1 MKRLTVLVTLA
12 MLFLLTALAPPSSDA
27 AETGKTWRLTE
38 LLDQPVMNMQ
48 DKELGEIED
57 LVIRRNGKVKKAI
70 ISLGGPLSLSGA
82 ETDVR
87 FRALQLGPA
96 GGIRLDATAEALEN
110 KPRFN
115 YRQSDLFTGY
125 YSMPIPPASRRGSQ
139 RRPEHRYDPYLGQEM
154 APDNKFY
161 PGPGPYYPYFYKP
174 WYGLGGYHPLN
185 WTYFPERML
194 GSSILDR
201 PLLSKYGD
209 AVGNL
214 KDLLIDSTNKV
225 TKLIVST
232 GEVLGIG
239 GREVAIPFRP
249 LGFSFEGVEYDITA
263 EQLESMPAYEK

>member
-1 MKRLTVLVTLA
+1 LGVITDAVNAAVILVYLVSCILSPLLFKVLARPLNRENKR
-12 MLFLLTALAPPSSDA
+12 
-27 AETGKTWRLTE
+27 
-38 LLDQPVMNMQ
+38 
-48 DKELGEIED
+48 IEY
-57 LVIRRNGKVKKAI
+57 RN
-70 ISLGGPLSLSGA
+70 SPLSRLKTILYLTTVA
-82 ETDVR
+82 V
-87 FRALQLGPA
+87 LG
-96 GGIRLDATAEALEN
+96 I
-110 KPRFN
+110 
-115 YRQSDLFTGY
+115 
-125 YSMPIPPASRRGSQ
+125 
-139 RRPEHRYDPYLGQEM
+139 
-154 APDNKFY
+154 

-239 GREVAIPFRP
+239 DREVAIPFRP